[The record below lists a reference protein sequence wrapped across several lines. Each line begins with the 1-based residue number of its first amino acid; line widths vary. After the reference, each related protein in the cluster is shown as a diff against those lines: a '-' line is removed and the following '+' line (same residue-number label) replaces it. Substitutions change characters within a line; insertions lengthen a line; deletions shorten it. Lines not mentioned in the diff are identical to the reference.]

1 MIDAQNIV
9 NDLVSKEAKVVK
21 TSEFCAV
28 AEASTHFWKIVKI
41 NENNLAYQFDVIVK
55 QAFADVHRELGIDWE
70 VFLERHGDALFLVE
84 KREKLQ
90 ICDELSL
97 SLEDCMKESSKL
109 TRRVEE
115 KLEMRL
121 LLAQVRQNEAFRNI
135 RKIKLARDRE
145 DALDDFA
152 IHDGSIVI
160 LGDTGWFL
168 ALVNADGKWE
178 NALFSDAVEV
188 NLTFEDFFF
197 ANQGVFNEADQAIAS
212 IYEVTQRWW
221 LFPKAGIDFFAT
233 RCHLKL
239 ELENMLKT
247 NAKILSQKTNIPVKD
262 DTSYFSFMKETEK
275 LLVGGADE

>member
-1 MIDAQNIV
+1 MIDAQNII
-9 NDLVSKEAKVVK
+9 NALANTKTQVVK
-21 TSEFCAV
+21 TGETCAV
-28 AEASTHFWKIVKI
+28 VEDATHFWKINKI
-41 NENNLAYQFDVIVK
+41 NELNLAYQFDVTVK
-55 QAFADVHRELGIDWE
+55 QAFADVHRELGIDWD
-70 VFLERHGDALFLVE
+70 VFLERHEDGLFLIE

-90 ICDELSL
+90 TCDGLSV
-97 SLEDCMKESSKL
+97 SLEDCLKESSKL

-121 LLAQVRQNEAFRNI
+121 LLAQIRQNEAFRNI

-152 IHDGSIVI
+152 IHEGSIVI

-212 IYEVTQRWW
+212 IYELTQRWW
-221 LFPKAGIDFFAT
+221 LFPKDGIDFFAT
-233 RCHLKL
+233 RSHLKL

-262 DTSYFSFMKETEK
+262 ETSYFSFMNETEK